1 MGVADGLREDGCYV
15 CPKKDVSKLPRF
27 LSPMLTS
34 KLYRSQAS
42 ASPAKPPVA
51 AAPKAKAGN
60 SGKSKAKAKAKPKG
74 KAPHGGGQ
82 PPRIVNL
89 HARALSICVWAGR
102 GSVPGSVALAAMRV
116 SVSRG

>member
-1 MGVADGLREDGCYV
+1 MWIQILTEHGVADCLREDGCLV
-15 CPKKDVSKLPRF
+15 CPRKDVNKLSRL

-51 AAPKAKAGN
+51 AAPKTKAGN

-74 KAPHGGGQ
+74 KAPHGGSRRRQSFCMPGRSPPVSGQ
-82 PPRIVNL
+82 VGGRWL
-89 HARALSICVWAGR
+89 WLACVYQ
-102 GSVPGSVALAAMRV
+102 
-116 SVSRG
+116 

>member
-1 MGVADGLREDGCYV
+1 MGVADGLREDGCLV
-15 CPKKDVSKLPRF
+15 CPKKDVSKLSRF

-74 KAPHGGGQ
+74 KAPHGG
-82 PPRIVNL
+82 
-89 HARALSICVWAGR
+89 
-102 GSVPGSVALAAMRV
+102 
-116 SVSRG
+116 SRRE